1 MTTERAGSGGP
12 LYIGVDLG
20 GTTVRAGLVDASGA
34 LLRELSLETESER
47 ADDLLR
53 QLAQL
58 VGELNADPEAAGRV
72 SAVGVGVPGL
82 INRATHQVVMLPN
95 LPDLSTVDFYGELK
109 RLTGLPVA
117 IDNDSNAAA
126 YGEYLV
132 GAGRGARTMLYVGI
146 GMGVGAGI
154 VVDGKVWRGST
165 GYAGEL
171 GHMTIDPDGI
181 ECACGNIGCLET
193 VASAPNIVRR
203 ARERLFRD
211 RTSSLSRLVIPRDRE
226 FTSEDIA
233 NAAASGDDMAQLI
246 MDRTG
251 MFLGIALAG
260 VINLLN
266 VDAVVIGGGVVSA
279 GDSLLGPLVEHTRR
293 RAFGPSFEASRISV
307 AALGSSSGVVGAAL
321 LARDEA
327 SAA

>member
-1 MTTERAGSGGP
+1 MSAEYAGGEGP

-20 GTTVRAGLVDASGA
+20 GTTVKAGTVDPDGRIV
-34 LLRELSLETESER
+34 RELGVETESEQ
-47 ADDLLR
+47 AEDLFR
-53 QLAQL
+53 QLVAL
-58 VGELNADPEAAGRV
+58 VRELHANPGAPGRV
-72 SAVGVGVPGL
+72 AALGVGLPGL
-82 INRATHQVVMLPN
+82 VNNATHQAVVLPN
-95 LPDLSTVDFYGELK
+95 LPDLSSINIEREL
-109 RLTGLPVA
+109 RAAADLPIAV
-117 IDNDSNAAA
+117 DNDANAAA
-126 YGEYLV
+126 YGELLC
-132 GAGRGARTMLYVGI
+132 GAGRGVQNLFYVGI
-146 GMGVGAGI
+146 GTGIGAGI
-154 VVDGKVWRGST
+154 VIDGKVWRGAN
-165 GYAGEL
+165 GYAGEF

-233 NAAASGDDMAQLI
+233 NAALSGDDMAQLI

-251 MFLGIALAG
+251 MFLGVALAG

-266 VDAVVIGGGVVSA
+266 VEAIVIGGGVMAA
-279 GDSLLGPLVEHTRR
+279 GEAILQPVIEHTRR
-293 RAFGPSFEASRISV
+293 RAFGPSFEACRIV
-307 AALGSSSGVVGAAL
+307 AAELGKSSGIVGAAL

-327 SAA
+327 A